1 LIAIF
6 DADFLP
12 PKDFLQKTISYFAD
26 GHIGMVQTKWGH
38 INKNSSLLTSLQ
50 AIALDGHFSIEQTGR
65 NSAVIL
71 STSMVQVASGERNV
85 L

>member
-1 LIAIF
+1 
-6 DADFLP
+6 
-12 PKDFLQKTISYFAD
+12 
-26 GHIGMVQTKWGH
+26 MVQTKWGH